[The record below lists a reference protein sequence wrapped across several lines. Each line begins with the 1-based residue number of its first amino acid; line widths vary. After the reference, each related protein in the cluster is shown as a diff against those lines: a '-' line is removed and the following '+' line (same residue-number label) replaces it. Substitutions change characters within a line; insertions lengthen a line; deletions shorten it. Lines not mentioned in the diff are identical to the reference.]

1 MHHCVNLR
9 KIKKELKGL
18 PQQRTCSDN
27 RSQEYCEKMHD
38 LTYTAVT
45 LFSIKQLNYRSL
57 IVRTLDRCSHPLCF
71 LVLLNSRCF
80 CRVTYVNI
88 LLLYSLQRS
97 LVCVSVKIWF
107 FIQKLHIFSSLGL
120 IYFLPIMLSSN
131 FLLIWWTSSR
141 CSVVVV
147 RSYRFT
153 QTVYNTMYTIQCI
166 CYLYRRRTAYE
177 S

>member
-1 MHHCVNLR
+1 M
-9 KIKKELKGL
+9 KGL
-18 PQQRTCSDN
+18 PQQRKCSDN
-27 RSQEYCEKMHD
+27 RSQEYYEKMHD

-71 LVLLNSRCF
+71 LVLLNLRCF
-80 CRVTYVNI
+80 CRVTYVSI
-88 LLLYSLQRS
+88 LHLYSLQRS
-97 LVCVSVKIWF
+97 LALVFVPAKYDFLSKNCTF
-107 FIQKLHIFSSLGL
+107 FSSLGL

-141 CSVVVV
+141 CSVVAV
-147 RSYRFT
+147 RSYKFT
-153 QTVYNTMYTIQCI
+153 QTVYKQCI

>member
-9 KIKKELKGL
+9 KIKKKLKGL

-71 LVLLNSRCF
+71 KVLLKSRWLMWVFYMYIHC
-80 CRVTYVNI
+80 NGH
-88 LLLYSLQRS
+88 SS
-97 LVCVSVKIWF
+97 VCPSKYDF
-107 FIQKLHIFSSLGL
+107 LSKNCTFFSSLGL

>member
-1 MHHCVNLR
+1 M
-9 KIKKELKGL
+9 KGL
-18 PQQRTCSDN
+18 HVPQQRTCSDN

-71 LVLLNSRCF
+71 LVLLNLRCF
-80 CRVTYVNI
+80 CRVTYVYYIYIHCNGHW
-88 LLLYSLQRS
+88 S
-97 LVCVSVKIWF
+97 VCSSKYDF
-107 FIQKLHIFSSLGL
+107 LSKNCTFFSSLGL
-120 IYFLPIMLSSN
+120 IYFLPIMLSSY

-153 QTVYNTMYTIQCI
+153 QTVHSTVYLLLIQTPHSI
-166 CYLYRRRTAYE
+166 RIVRVQW
-177 S
+177 